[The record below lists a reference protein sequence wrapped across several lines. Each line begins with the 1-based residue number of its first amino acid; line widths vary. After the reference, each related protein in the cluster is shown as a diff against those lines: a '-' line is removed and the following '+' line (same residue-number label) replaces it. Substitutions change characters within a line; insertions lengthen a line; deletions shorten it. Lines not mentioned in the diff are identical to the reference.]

1 VGRATL
7 LVVAGVVLATSTA
20 DGSTKTP
27 RSLPRLTA
35 ASLVYQGAFRL
46 PAQIDDK
53 RTFDYG
59 GTALA
64 YDPTRNAL
72 FVVGHDW
79 YQLDAEV
86 TIPHPVRSETL
97 GSLHRALFVQ
107 PFADPTDGKIATAG
121 TSTTKIG
128 GQLVYD
134 GRLYGSVYV
143 YYDATD
149 SQVVSHWARPSTS
162 LRHGQAV
169 GLFQVGRLGAGM
181 VSGFMALVPSVWQP
195 LLGGPALTGNCCIP
209 IISRTSFGPAAFAFD
224 PAKLET
230 TKPAP
235 DAPLVYYPQAHPS
248 LGPWNATWN
257 PGKGVY
263 FGGGTTIRGLVFPT
277 GTRSVLFFGTQGVG
291 TFCYGEGVS
300 DKSLAGKP
308 TPDGTTYCYDPD
320 ASSKG
325 THAYPYE
332 AQVWAYDA
340 NQLAALRAGH
350 LRPWQVKP
358 YATWR
363 LRMPFTSS
371 AIGGAAYDPGHGL
384 IYVSQ
389 QGAEGA
395 APVIDVY
402 KVDVTAQ

>member
-1 VGRATL
+1 MGRAAAL
-7 LVVAGVVLATSTA
+7 ALVGLALAVGAA
-20 DGSTKTP
+20 DGGNTSP
-27 RSLPRLTA
+27 RSLPRIQA
-35 ASLVYQGAFRL
+35 AGLVYVGAFRL
-46 PAQIDDK
+46 PAAVDEK

-64 YDPTRNAL
+64 YDPNRNAL

-86 TIPHPVRSETL
+86 TIPRPVRSRSL
-97 GSLHRALFVQ
+97 GALRRAHFVQ
-107 PFADPTDGKIATAG
+107 PFTDPTDGRIDTAG

-149 SQVVSHWARPSTS
+149 SQVVSHWVRPSTS
-162 LRHGQAV
+162 LTAGQSR
-169 GLFQVGRLGAGM
+169 GLFRIGRLGAGM
-181 VSGFMALVPSVWQP
+181 VSGFMALVPSAWQA

-224 PAKLET
+224 PAKLGT
-230 TKPAP
+230 TTATP
-235 DAPLVYYPQAHPS
+235 DAPLVYYPQAHPT
-248 LGPWNATWN
+248 LGAWNASWS
-257 PGKGVY
+257 PGKGIY
-263 FGGGTTIRGLVFPT
+263 FGGGTTVRGLVFPE

-291 TFCYGEGVS
+291 PFCYGEGVA

-332 AQVWAYDA
+332 PQVWAYDA
-340 NQLAALRAGH
+340 SELAAVHAGR

-363 LRMPFTSS
+363 LRMPFSS
-371 AIGGAAYDPGHGL
+371 SSIGGAAYDPSRGL

-389 QGAEGA
+389 QGADGP
-395 APVIDVY
+395 APVIEVY
-402 KVDVTAQ
+402 RISS